1 MMIKNIIL
9 SSILAGTLS
18 FASDKLKS
26 VEELSCINHREDITK
41 LLNLDDN
48 FKLMKIK
55 NSKELNRFCEV
66 YVLNQSPGKVKTKYE
81 LIYVD
86 PVNKI
91 LLTGVTM
98 FKKTDSMFMLL
109 SNQYLSE
116 FHKEIFNDK
125 KRDIIKYFEDTPAE
139 LTNLIKNSISNEPFV
154 KGKYLILEFV
164 NTRCGYCKKQ
174 NEYLESKKISTNK
187 LYVPTI
193 ASAEEMIKEVP
204 GLKIDQ
210 INEAVKTWNNLDLS
224 VTPTNL
230 IIETKTNKVID
241 VVFGADE
248 EKLNKYL

>member
-1 MMIKNIIL
+1 MLKNIIL

-18 FASDKLKS
+18 FASDEVKLI
-26 VEELSCINHREDITK
+26 EEFSCINHREDITK

-66 YVLNQSPGKVKTKYE
+66 YILNQSPGKVKNKYE
-81 LIYVD
+81 LVYVN
-86 PVNKI
+86 PMNKI
-91 LLTGVTM
+91 LLTDVSM

-125 KRDIIKYFEDTPAE
+125 KNDVIKYFENTPVE
-139 LTNLIKNSISNEPFV
+139 LTNLIKNSIKKDKKS
-154 KGKYLILEFV
+154 KYSILEFV
-164 NTRCGYCKKQ
+164 NTNCGYCKKQ
-174 NEYLESKKISTNK
+174 DDFLQYKKITTYK
-187 LYVPTI
+187 LYVPTL
-193 ASAEEMIKEVP
+193 ASVEEMIKEIP
-204 GLKIDQ
+204 GLKINQ
-210 INEAVKTWNNLDLS
+210 INEAVKTWNNLDFS

-230 IIETKTNKVID
+230 IIDTKTNKVID